1 MKNNLKIKKLKNLTY
16 FLVTFSIALVALIGI
31 TNEDFATWKWSKIF
45 NDLDIS
51 NSSNFSDD
59 IFEGLEAHFINVGK
73 ADAIY
78 LKSGEKNILVDSG
91 DKEPHGVVVSYLKKQ
106 NVQKLD
112 LVVATHPHRDHIGQM
127 SDVIE
132 NFKIDTFIEP
142 NIPSEVTP
150 VTVTYEGMLKSLRNK
165 NVNARLVRSGEHFEF
180 DSVKID
186 VIGPVSPSDNIN
198 NNSIVLRITYKN
210 VSFLL
215 TGDAEKAEESEILKS
230 GQNVKS
236 DVLKVGHHG
245 SNTSTSAKFLTAV
258 APKYAVISVLSD
270 KPGSPAAAVVKRL
283 EKFCG
288 KNIYRTDQSGTIII
302 FTNGEEISVKT
313 EKQ

>member
-1 MKNNLKIKKLKNLTY
+1 MKKNLKIKRFKNLAY
-16 FLVTFSIALVALIGI
+16 FLVAFSIALLAFIGI
-31 TNEDFATWKWSKIF
+31 TNEDFATWKWSEIF
-45 NDLDIS
+45 NDLEIS

-59 IFEGLEAHFINVGK
+59 IFEGLEAHFIDVGK

-78 LKSGEKNILVDSG
+78 IKSGEKNILVDSG
-91 DKEPHGVVVSYLKKQ
+91 DKEPRGVVVSYLKKQ
-106 NVQKLD
+106 SVQKLD

-150 VTVTYEGMLKSLRNK
+150 VTVTYERMLKDLKNK
-165 NVNARLVRSGEHFEF
+165 NINARLVKSGEHFEF
-180 DSVKID
+180 DNVKMD
-186 VIGPVSPSDNIN
+186 VIGPISPSDNLN

-210 VSFLL
+210 ISFLL
-215 TGDAEKAEESEILKS
+215 TGDAEKSEESEILKS
-230 GQNVKS
+230 GKNIKS

-270 KPGSPAAAVVKRL
+270 KPGSPAAGVIRRL

-288 KNIYRTDQSGTIII
+288 KNIYRTDQSGTIIVS
-302 FTNGEEISVKT
+302 TNGEEIKIKT
-313 EKQ
+313 EK

>member
-1 MKNNLKIKKLKNLTY
+1 MKKNLKTKKLKSLAY
-16 FLVTFSIALVALIGI
+16 FLTAFFVVLLAFIGI

-45 NDLDIS
+45 NDLEIS
-51 NSSNFSDD
+51 DSSNFSDD
-59 IFEGLEAHFINVGK
+59 IFEGFEAHFIDVGK

-78 LKSGEKNILVDSG
+78 IKSGEKNILVDSG

-142 NIPSEVTP
+142 DIPSEVMP
-150 VTVTYEGMLKSLRNK
+150 VTVTYERMLKDLKNK
-165 NVNARLVRSGEHFEF
+165 NINAKLVKSGEHFEF
-180 DSVKID
+180 DNVKMD
-186 VIGPVSPSDNIN
+186 VIGPISPSDNLN

-210 VSFLL
+210 ISFLL

-230 GQNVKS
+230 GKNIKS

-270 KPGSPAAAVVKRL
+270 KPGSPAAGVIRKL

-302 FTNGEEISVKT
+302 STNGEEISVKT
-313 EKQ
+313 EK